1 MLKNDKKTKFDKK
14 SEKKTEI
21 SFYERATPP
30 TRERAKRADQHV
42 YASARKIKKKQH
54 YDPEIPKKPDPER
67 DPNSKPLALRAR
79 GFQTLKLALR
89 ARLRGNHQNNTI
101 HVNNPK

>member
-1 MLKNDKKTKFDKK
+1 MKNKKNQPHEPKNTKIQDSDRNLDF
-14 SEKKTEI
+14 
-21 SFYERATPP
+21 
-30 TRERAKRADQHV
+30 
-42 YASARKIKKKQH
+42 
-54 YDPEIPKKPDPER
+54 
-67 DPNSKPLALRAR
+67 KPLALRAR